1 MGRRRRDK
9 KRKKLAD
16 ADWAGLPDNILEI
29 IFERLN
35 LMDCMSV
42 SDVCKSWRH
51 VVAQELSGWQRH
63 GFPWLLMSG
72 EKDKRVRTCSS
83 ILQGQEWEMLL
94 PEAYGRYCWGSYQD
108 WLILVKDLGYFNLD
122 ISLLNPFA
130 RKTIDL
136 PKAWNFYHKM
146 VLSGLPSLENFI
158 CMLVHSQSQELAFW
172 VPGAQSWFEHKLD
185 GEPFEDAVFS
195 NGSFYL
201 LSNDYNIWEI
211 KGADIFAAIKKD
223 DASAPAA
230 FDIERHCHEV
240 TMSDEHEN
248 DGVLKYLVES
258 CGELL
263 LVCRFYNTKSGAV
276 LVTNDFK
283 VFSLDFSEMSWKR
296 VESLGDQIL
305 FLGKCCSR
313 SVSSSGLG
321 LNVTD
326 CIYFSNDH
334 AVPWWNE
341 WDSDHL
347 DGISARLGLDN
358 TGRKDWGCFSLRNK
372 NRENLYFC
380 FRGNRDRWGPV
391 WFTAPQWWCCKNLV
405 LS

>member
-108 WLILVKDLGYFNLD
+108 
-122 ISLLNPFA
+122 
-130 RKTIDL
+130 
-136 PKAWNFYHKM
+136 
-146 VLSGLPSLENFI
+146 
-158 CMLVHSQSQELAFW
+158 CQSQELAFW

-185 GEPFEDAVFS
+185 GEPFVDAVFS
-195 NGSFYL
+195 NGNFYL